1 MKNDKK
7 VVYLARTFGR
17 RSAEN
22 FEDFL
27 AGKSVQIGS
36 KRDDLVI
43 TETVQA
49 YDTTKSIKSVKDY
62 KYQLNAKKTAEV
74 NSYFFVGDSIE
85 EVLENIEM
93 LSQQPK
99 NQEAYDK
106 IEEGRPLSSNDLL
119 GSNKVSMCVIAVDSE
134 YLDDLVEQGYAEMRE
149 GTYGTDS
156 EKFVTPEI
164 VVGDDGLKNMIK
176 DEDSAEIVVYDEIHS
191 AFESLG
197 QSYDN
202 DGLFGYS
209 YQPEFRVNN
218 VGTMDW
224 ESEGS
229 LEQDNSQNSQG
240 VVNAKTKAWQDI
252 KDMYDSGILS
262 DEDYQLMISALG
274 DVPDS
279 GFDIPDDSSTS
290 KGDYTGGM

>member
-49 YDTTKSIKSVKDY
+49 YDTTKPIKSVKDY
-62 KYQLNAKKTAEV
+62 KYQLNAEKTAEV

-176 DEDSAEIVVYDEIHS
+176 DEDSATIVVYDEIHS

-218 VGTMDW
+218 VGAMDW

-274 DVPDS
+274 DVPDG
-279 GFDIPDDSSTS
+279 GFDFDGDTDSYLPD
-290 KGDYTGGM
+290 GR